1 VNFNILFY
9 GAIALVVVV
18 GISSIA
24 LSAHRAMSRQP
35 EVQDRAFIVM
45 VLGAAMCE
53 LMGLLGFV
61 LALIG

>member
-1 VNFNILFY
+1 VDLKILSF
-9 GAIALVVVV
+9 AVIAFIVAGCIVL
-18 GISSIA
+18 IA
-24 LSAHRAMSRQP
+24 LSAHRAMTRQP
-35 EVQDRAFIVM
+35 EVENRAFITF